1 MRGGGFSALSAV
13 NTEGLKIN
21 SQMRTNKLLKS
32 KVFEI
37 TLTGKY
43 YSLLLPEQI
52 VLPFVEKNLKR
63 VKVKATFEGNELSFH
78 GAIQKRKGNYYM
90 IFGKRYQKELGI
102 FPNDYFQMQLFED
115 TSKYGVEMPEELDA
129 VLLSDY
135 EAFQIFES
143 LSDGLKRG
151 LIYTIIRYKNVQTR
165 IDKSLILCENLKRG
179 VQDRRKLFSP
189 I

>member
-1 MRGGGFSALSAV
+1 M
-13 NTEGLKIN
+13 
-21 SQMRTNKLLKS
+21 KS

-37 TLTGKY
+37 AITGKY
-43 YSLLLPEQI
+43 YSLLLPEEVI
-52 VLPFVEKNLKR
+52 LPFLEKNLKR
-63 VKVKATFEGNELSFH
+63 VKVKATFKGKEISFH
-78 GAIQKRKGNYYM
+78 GALQKRNGNYYM
-90 IFGKRYQKELGI
+90 MFGKRYQKELGI
-102 FPNDYFQMQLFED
+102 FPNDYFQMQFFED

-135 EAFQIFES
+135 DAFEIFET
-143 LSDGLKRG
+143 LTDGTKRG

-179 VQDRRKLFSP
+179 IRDRRKLFSP